1 MSRIVSVFAAL
12 FASTL
17 LFTAAAGHAQTAA
30 GYYVATPAA
39 PPTKTNLITHETV
52 WRLSDTSYVANKAP
66 EREAILCQLVAHDT
80 GKLSAFS
87 AGGQAFDA
95 DALAKCNAHAK

>member
-1 MSRIVSVFAAL
+1 MPRIVTAFAAL

-17 LFTAAAGHAQTAA
+17 LFGAAAGHAQTPA
-30 GYYVATPAA
+30 GYYVATPVAQ
-39 PPTKTNLITHETV
+39 PTKANLITHETV
-52 WRLSDTSYVANKAP
+52 WRLADTSYVANKAP
-66 EREAILCQLVAHDT
+66 EREVVLCQLVARDA

>member
-1 MSRIVSVFAAL
+1 MAYLSEAAIEQVVL
-12 FASTL
+12 DHL
-17 LFTAAAGHAQTAA
+17 GGL
-30 GYYVATPAA
+30 GYALATDAEIGP
-39 PPTKTNLITHETV
+39 
-52 WRLSDTSYVANKAP
+52 DGKAP
-66 EREAILCQLVAHDT
+66 EREAILCQLVARDA

>member
-1 MSRIVSVFAAL
+1 MTRILTVLAAL

-17 LFTAAAGHAQTAA
+17 LFGAAAGHAQAPS

-39 PPTKTNLITHETV
+39 QPTKTSLMTHETV
-52 WRLSDTSYVANKAP
+52 WRLSDTAYVADKAP
-66 EREAILCQLVAHDT
+66 EREAILCQLVARDA
-80 GKLSAFS
+80 GKLSGFS